1 MKILS
6 IRPAPRDHGNT
17 LGHVDVE
24 IIDGIKLFGLRISQ
38 MPDQSF
44 RVFGPNTDRGGR
56 AMAFSTPVV
65 NAIARATLKA
75 LEMDEPLQHERIA
88 S

>member
-24 IIDGIKLFGLRISQ
+24 VIPGVRLYGLRVAQ
-38 MPDQSF
+38 APDRTF
-44 RVFGPNTDRGGR
+44 RVFGPTTDRGGR
-56 AMAFSTPVV
+56 AVAFDPAAV
-65 NAIARATLKA
+65 NAIAAATFKE
-75 LEMDEPLQHERIA
+75 LEEPSQHERTVRA
-88 S
+88 

>member
-1 MKILS
+1 MKILNC
-6 IRPAPRDHGNT
+6 RPAPSGGGNT
-17 LGHVDVE
+17 LCHVDVE
-24 IIDGIKLFGLRISQ
+24 IVAGVKLFGLRVAQ

-56 AMAFSTPVV
+56 AMAFSAPVV

-75 LEMDEPLQHERIA
+75 LEMDEPLQHERLHA
-88 S
+88 